1 MGVDVSAIEPVTG
14 SDGNDIFDAS
24 FMNANF
30 AKVSLGPLGGVFMKK
45 TAAEEL
51 HFEVPCN
58 KDAKLYDLAVD
69 LI

>member
-1 MGVDVSAIEPVTG
+1 MGVNVSAIEPNKS
-14 SDGNDIFDAS
+14 SDGDNFDAS
-24 FMNANF
+24 FMNANY
-30 AKVSLGPLGGVFMKK
+30 AKVSLGPLGGIFMKK

-58 KDAKLYDLAVD
+58 KDAKLYELAVD